1 MIKKIFIGLIIVIA
15 ALQFIPKKLDNRD
28 GSKTANAIDAIY
40 PVPEPVMAILKN
52 SCYDCHSNNTNYP
65 WYASVQPLSMWIS
78 HHINEGKNELNFS
91 AFGSY
96 SIAKQLHKLHE
107 ISEQVEE
114 KEMPLG
120 SYTLIHTKA
129 KLSEDQRQLL
139 LHWSNELQDYF
150 KKSYPE
156 DSLKSKGK
164 RS

>member
-1 MIKKIFIGLIIVIA
+1 MIKKIFIGLIILIA

-28 GSKTANAIDAIY
+28 VSKTANAIDSIY
-40 PVPEPVMAILKN
+40 PVPQPVMAILKN
-52 SCYDCHSNNTNYP
+52 SCYDCHSDNTNYP

-96 SIAKQLHKLHE
+96 SIAKQFHKLHE

-114 KEMPLG
+114 KEMPLA
-120 SYTLIHTKA
+120 SYTFIHTEA

-139 LHWSNELQDYF
+139 LQWSQELQVQF